1 MLHNFLRCIIEYC
14 QMSQFSDSKGQRFE
28 SPRPQQRQHP
38 FGRCLFL
45 FCMRFYGVLRGGI
58 RTARAR
64 RLTSRRAKKPLRG
77 FFRARL
83 GVSPRPQQA
92 APISASD
99 IRKQRFCKN
108 CEAPQNRCKAAD
120 ARQRG
125 ATLPPKNDG
134 RHLRR
139 AQTGLAGRKPHRGLR
154 GCATPALLGGMQDP
168 ITQQMPLRRQSFAAL
183 FSYGTAQLWALPFLF
198 CMRFY
203 GAPRG
208 GIRTAAKATAAC
220 GGAVRQ
226 ADAPPSRSPFRR

>member
-1 MLHNFLRCIIEYC
+1 MTLTTIGPLLFCLRFYQKTFTFQHCFLHTNRRRKLCMLHNFLRCIIEYC

-168 ITQQMPLRRQSFAAL
+168 ITQQMPPCR
-183 FSYGTAQLWALPFLF
+183 
-198 CMRFY
+198 
-203 GAPRG
+203 
-208 GIRTAAKATAAC
+208 
-220 GGAVRQ
+220 
-226 ADAPPSRSPFRR
+226 